1 VYLDSELQEVFKAQ
15 WEKRKAAKKIL
26 PYVFPNEDGTDRI
39 KDFRGSWDKAC
50 KEAKIGKRLFH
61 DMRRTAVRNMVKS
74 GIPERVAMMIS
85 GHKTRTVFDRYNIV
99 NADDLKRAAAKQEVY
114 LKSQV
119 ITKTVTTVDS
129 SQKADSV
136 NTDKSLAL
144 SR

>member
-1 VYLDSELQEVFKAQ
+1 MYLDSELQEVFKAQ